1 MPHEAGEGVVG
12 RPEEPR
18 VGVGEVGGPGPQD
31 RIREEW
37 PWGYYPR
44 PPPQKPPSRVQ
55 SHLLIWSAFEKER
68 YRPPESLKFW
78 TKNTLSQSIV
88 VLMRN

>member
-1 MPHEAGEGVVG
+1 VPHEAGEGVVG

-44 PPPQKPPSRVQ
+44 PPPKNHLPEYKAIYLSGVHSKKNAIAPPN
-55 SHLLIWSAFEKER
+55 
-68 YRPPESLKFW
+68 P
-78 TKNTLSQSIV
+78 
-88 VLMRN
+88 